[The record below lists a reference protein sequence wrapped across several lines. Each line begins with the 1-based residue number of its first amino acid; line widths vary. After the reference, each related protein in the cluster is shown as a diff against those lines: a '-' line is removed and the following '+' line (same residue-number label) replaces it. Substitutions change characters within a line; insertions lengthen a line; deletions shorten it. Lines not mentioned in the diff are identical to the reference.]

1 MSIIFA
7 IRQCVTS
14 AIIKIKQSII
24 NFFVTI
30 CAILLFSQSAQAEGE
45 PSENFKRHQ
54 QYVQDNNIATKLYN
68 SPDAFFK
75 AIIPEQ
81 TNKNDE
87 RYMLINYMG
96 YSGAGYKTD
105 PIEGESLSSYE
116 KFKQDFKTSVE
127 RHYTEALNNDGVMT
141 KLIFMLGGTT
151 DGFGEGYE
159 WIKEFKEEKQQQGKD
174 ISKIIVAGMVSDQAA
189 SSDISP
195 DQDYL
200 LLVGSYQDE
209 SGQSWEL
216 KEAKDK
222 PSVMIDLF
230 NHSQIVYVELFGGG
244 AQAEKEILEWLK
256 NHNNIGTKKLILYP
270 GYQSQAQAKDYNA
283 AKQLL
288 ANPEIKSEDEKDTT
302 ESTNSPIYIIVHTT
316 GSSSLL
322 FIGQYLEQS
331 SPTTV
336 SDAMSASE
344 S

>member
-1 MSIIFA
+1 MKGI
-7 IRQCVTS
+7 T
-14 AIIKIKQSII
+14 IIKIKQSII
-24 NFFVTI
+24 NFFVAI

-68 SPDAFFK
+68 SPDEFFK
-75 AIIPEQ
+75 AVIPE
-81 TNKNDE
+81 NKTGETDE
-87 RYMLINYMG
+87 YYLLVNYMG
-96 YSGAGYKTD
+96 YSGAGYKTE

-116 KFKQDFKTSVE
+116 KFKQDFKASVE
-127 RHYTEALNNDGVMT
+127 RHYTQALNSDGVMVT
-141 KLIFMLGGTT
+141 KLIFILGGTK

-159 WIKEFKEEKQQQGKD
+159 WIKEFKEEQQQQGKD
-174 ISKIIVAGMVSDQAA
+174 ISKIIVAGMVSDQAE
-189 SSDISP
+189 SGDISP

-200 LLVGSYQDE
+200 LLVDSYKDE

-222 PSVMIDLF
+222 TSIIIDLF

-244 AQAEKEILEWLK
+244 AQAEKEISEWLK
-256 NHNNIGTKKLILYP
+256 HQSDTGTKQLLYP
-270 GYQSQAQAKDYNA
+270 DYQSQTKRKDYNA

-288 ANPEIKSEDEKDTT
+288 ANPEIKNEDEKDTT
-302 ESTNSPIYIIVHTT
+302 ESTNSPIYIRVHTT
-316 GSSSLL
+316 GSSSLV